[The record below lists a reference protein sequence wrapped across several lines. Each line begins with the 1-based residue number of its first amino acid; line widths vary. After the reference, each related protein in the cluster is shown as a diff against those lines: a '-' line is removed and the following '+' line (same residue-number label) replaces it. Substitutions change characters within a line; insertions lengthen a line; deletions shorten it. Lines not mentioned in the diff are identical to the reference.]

1 MAAAAASEWQL
12 HTWNDSHRDYPSRR
26 KEPEYVMDRVR
37 DYIAYNKAH
46 HSEPKSLL
54 SFLSKPLKDR
64 VLNYLVPDHRTKD
77 QYQVVSDRR
86 VKIALDEESIRLLKR
101 EIRKLIRDNA
111 KLKVSEDIWRL
122 LITNIHMFADTSDSA
137 LRAHLLA
144 MEEEE
149 GRKKKRKTIRKSK
162 KRQYSTKKYNC
173 KK

>member
-12 HTWNDSHRDYPSRR
+12 HTWNESHRDYPSRH
-26 KEPEYVMDRVR
+26 KEPEYVMDRIR

-54 SFLSKPLKDR
+54 SFLAKPLKER
-64 VLNYLVPDHRTKD
+64 VLNYLVPEHRSKGDLVT
-77 QYQVVSDRR
+77 DRR

-101 EIRKLIRDNA
+101 EIKKLIRENA
-111 KLKVSEDIWRL
+111 KLEVSKDIWRS
-122 LITNIHMFADTSDSA
+122 LITNLHLLEDTSNAA

-144 MEEEE
+144 MEEE
-149 GRKKKRKTIRKSK
+149 GRKKKRNTSRKNK
-162 KRQYSTKKYNC
+162 KRQYSKKKHS